1 MAKNLVKRIIEKKKK
16 VASGASKKSQKKTKG
31 VKKAKK
37 TEMTEKTIDPYKIIK
52 FPLSTEKGVRL
63 MEGENKLIFI
73 VSKKATKQDIKAAI
87 EQLFKAKVLAINT
100 LNSTKGLKKAY
111 VKFSPDTPAID
122 IATNLGL
129 I

>member
-1 MAKNLVKRIIEKKKK
+1 MARNLVKRIVEKKKK
-16 VASGASKKSQKKTKG
+16 AAKASA
-31 VKKAKK
+31 KKAKK
-37 TEMTEKTIDPYKIIK
+37 KTVKNVKKKDKKELDAYNTVR

-73 VSKKATKQDIKAAI
+73 VDKKTNKQEVKIAI
-87 EQLFKAKVLAINT
+87 EKLFKAKVLKVNM

-111 VKFSPDTPAID
+111 VKFAPDTPAID

>member
-1 MAKNLVKRIIEKKKK
+1 MEL
-16 VASGASKKSQKKTKG
+16 
-31 VKKAKK
+31 
-37 TEMTEKTIDPYKIIK
+37 DPYKIVL

-63 MEGENKLIFI
+63 MEGENKLAFI
-73 VSKKATKQDIKAAI
+73 VAKGAKKHDVKIAI
-87 EQLFKAKVLAINT
+87 EQLFKAKVLKVNM

-111 VKFSPDTPAID
+111 VKFSPETPAID

>member
-1 MAKNLVKRIIEKKKK
+1 MDAYRTVR
-16 VASGASKKSQKKTKG
+16 
-31 VKKAKK
+31 
-37 TEMTEKTIDPYKIIK
+37 Y
-52 FPLSTEKGVRL
+52 PLSTEKGVRL

-73 VSKKATKQDIKAAI
+73 VDKKTNKHEVKIAI
-87 EQLFKAKVLAINT
+87 EALFKAKVLKINM

-111 VKFSPDTPAID
+111 VKFAPDTPAID